1 MAQSKSEII
10 DFISSEDAVMLYF
23 STTSCSVGEAV
34 EPKIREMI
42 ASRFSKMKF
51 ESVDINFQ
59 ADVAA
64 HFSAFTEPTVLV
76 FFDGKESIRKSRSF
90 SVSELEESI
99 ERLYQLFFE

>member
-1 MAQSKSEII
+1 MTQSKSEIL
-10 DFISSEDAVMLYF
+10 DFISREDAVLLYF

-34 EPKIREMI
+34 EPKVKELI
-42 ASRFSKMKF
+42 ASKFPKMKF

-76 FFDGKESIRKSRSF
+76 FFDGRESIRKSRSF
-90 SVSELEESI
+90 SVSELEENI